1 MEQTRTFTCIF
12 KMVYYSWSKQQAA
25 KQYMEQRMVMA
36 IAWTR
41 EKRLPSVA
49 LTLTRLSLTL
59 SRCNREPP
67 WASTPTAAACRLR
80 SDPAAQDISAPV
92 PSHPRR
98 PHRSSPPR
106 LPEPRVPAAVTRA
119 WPWRRQ
125 QELRPP
131 PAMSS
136 AGSCSPAPV
145 PASSTPSSSSSE
157 HELHRVRLPLSSLF
171 FFYLFYSLSASSLN
185 FPHLDLAAPAAALLR
200 SSPSPPDPARPCVP
214 SLVPA
219 TRSPRRT
226 TGDQQRRRTPCPIPA
241 RVRAQETRQV
251 ASLQVSSSPVG
262 HQHRAGFLGRSR
274 RVHSRLRQV
283 YIDMLKEQL
292 LDVDT
297 VPGRASSPSPAR
309 AASARPRSRARS
321 TRAPRSATTS
331 PYYTI
336 SVMDTLL

>member
-1 MEQTRTFTCIF
+1 MGIDANCRRLQASLRSSRPRHLRPSSIPSSPATPQLAASPAGAPRPSRRHPSLAMAPPTGAPPASGHVLGRLLQPCARPGLLHA
-12 KMVYYSWSKQQAA
+12 KQQLVGARA
-25 KQYMEQRMVMA
+25 
-36 IAWTR
+36 
-41 EKRLPSVA
+41 
-49 LTLTRLSLTL
+49 
-59 SRCNREPP
+59 PP
-67 WASTPTAAACRLR
+67 
-80 SDPAAQDISAPV
+80 
-92 PSHPRR
+92 
-98 PHRSSPPR
+98 
-106 LPEPRVPAAVTRA
+106 
-119 WPWRRQ
+119 
-125 QELRPP
+125 
-131 PAMSS
+131 
-136 AGSCSPAPV
+136 
-145 PASSTPSSSSSE
+145 
-157 HELHRVRLPLSSLF
+157 
-171 FFYLFYSLSASSLN
+171 
-185 FPHLDLAAPAAALLR
+185 APAAALLR

-331 PYYTI
+331 PYYTVRNRAEYC
-336 SVMDTLL
+336 SCTLGHGIQLTEYFYYSRAQKQ